1 MIRPIQLLRLMQINT
16 VLIRHGLNRPVI
28 GKHSSLLRWLSYFNP
43 WSWSKKS
50 RPRGESMRLLLEEL
64 GPIFVKF
71 GQLLST
77 RRDVLPDDIAEELA
91 KLQDQVP
98 PFPGEDAVKMI
109 EAAYRKPIDECFAS
123 FDKKPLA
130 SASIAQVHAA
140 TLHDG
145 SQVIVKVL
153 RPNINKIIRRDI
165 GLMYLG
171 AKLAKR
177 FWRHGQRLKPVEI
190 VAEFEHTIYD
200 ELDLLREAANASQL
214 RRNFEDSDKMYV
226 PKIYWDYAQRNVMV
240 MERIHGV
247 RISDVK
253 TLKAAN
259 TNLKKLAEHGVEI
272 FFTQVL
278 RDSFFHADMHPGNL
292 FVDVNDPENP
302 VYLGVDFGIMGS
314 LSPSDQRYI
323 AENLLAFFKR
333 DYRQV
338 AVLHV
343 ESGWIPA
350 DTRVDQFES
359 AIRTVCEPIF
369 QKPLKDI
376 SFGQL
381 LLRLFQ
387 TADRFNMEIQP
398 QLLLLQKTLL
408 SIEGLGRQLYPE
420 LDLWATAKPILER
433 WVYKQKGLRHLAEIA
448 IKDFP
453 DAAEAMLK
461 SPRLVFDVLHE
472 INLQHRQQKYT
483 QHTPKKSKKHTNKK
497 SFIIGTGF
505 AFLVSAVVSFFVAT
519 TPIAASSPWQWSAFS
534 LGVILLIIGWAQP
547 QHSE

>member
-1 MIRPIQLLRLMQINT
+1 MIRPIQLLRLIQINS

-28 GKHSSLLRWLSYFNP
+28 GTYSSLLRWLSYLNP
-43 WSWSKKS
+43 WSWSKKTK
-50 RPRGESMRLLLEEL
+50 PRGESMRLLLEEL

-98 PFPGEDAVKMI
+98 PFSSVVAKKII
-109 EAAYRKPIDECFAS
+109 ETAYNQPISACFAR
-123 FDKKPLA
+123 FEDKPLA

-145 SQVIVKVL
+145 SEVIVKVL
-153 RPNINKIIRRDI
+153 RPRIDKIIRHDI
-165 GLMYLG
+165 SLMYMG

-214 RRNFEDSDKMYV
+214 RRNFANSKKMYV

-240 MERIHGV
+240 MERIHGI

-253 TLKAAN
+253 ALKAAN

-292 FVDVNDPENP
+292 FVDVSDPENP
-302 VYLGVDFGIMGS
+302 QYLGVDFGIMGS
-314 LSPSDQRYI
+314 LGPSDQRYI

-350 DTRVDQFES
+350 NTRVDQFES

-408 SIEGLGRQLYPE
+408 SIEGLGRQLYPD

-433 WVYKQKGLRHLAEIA
+433 WVSQQKGLRHLVTTAV
-448 IKDFP
+448 KDLP
-453 DAAEAMLK
+453 NAAEAVMQ
-461 SPRLVFDVLHE
+461 SPRLVFEVLHE
-472 INLQHRQQKYT
+472 INRHQQQQKYN
-483 QHTPKKSKKHTNKK
+483 QQTPAQLPKPHSKKGFMLGAGLAFLASAAI
-497 SFIIGTGF
+497 SFI
-505 AFLVSAVVSFFVAT
+505 VSA
-519 TPIAASSPWQWSAFS
+519 TPIAQSSPWQWSAGG
-534 LGVILLIIGWAQP
+534 LGVILLLIGWALP
-547 QHSE
+547 NNRH

>member
-1 MIRPIQLLRLMQINT
+1 MIRPIQLLRLMKINT
-16 VLIRHGLNRPVI
+16 VLVRHGLNRPVI
-28 GKHSSLLRWLSYFNP
+28 GKYSSLLRWLSYFNP

-50 RPRGESMRLLLEEL
+50 KPRGESMRLLLEEL

-77 RRDVLPDDIAEELA
+77 RRDILPDDIAEELG

-98 PFPGEDAVKMI
+98 PFSGDTAIRII
-109 EAAYRKPIDECFAS
+109 ESAYTTSIDKCFAR
-123 FDKKPLA
+123 FNKKPLA
-130 SASIAQVHAA
+130 SASIAQVHTA

-145 SQVIVKVL
+145 SEVIVKVL

-165 GLMYLG
+165 GLMYMG

-214 RRNFEDSDKMYV
+214 RRNFEDSEKMYV
-226 PKIYWDYAQRNVMV
+226 PKIYWDYAQRNVIV

-259 TNLKKLAEHGVEI
+259 TNLKKLAENGVEI

-292 FVDVNDPENP
+292 FVDVSDPENP
-302 VYLGVDFGIMGS
+302 KYLGVDFGIMGS
-314 LSPSDQRYI
+314 LAPSDQRYI

-333 DYRQV
+333 DYRRV
-338 AVLHV
+338 AILHV
-343 ESGWIPA
+343 ESGWIPV

-408 SIEGLGRQLYPE
+408 CIEGLGRQLYPN
-420 LDLWATAKPILER
+420 LDLWATAKPILEC
-433 WVYKQKGLRHLAEIA
+433 WVYKQKGLRYLAETA

-453 DAAEAMLK
+453 DAAEAVIK
-461 SPRLVFDVLHE
+461 SPRLLFDVLHE
-472 INLQHRQQKYT
+472 INLKHRQHKYN
-483 QHTPKKSKKHTNKK
+483 QQAPKKLKKGHGKK
-497 SFIIGTGF
+497 GFILGIGF
-505 AFLVSAVVSFFVAT
+505 AFLVSTVVSFFVAT
-519 TPIAASSPWQWSAFS
+519 TPMLESSPWQWSAFALS
-534 LGVILLIIGWAQP
+534 MILLIIGWALP
-547 QHSE
+547 